1 MFFNGQLYLGMMW
14 RSRKTMDLL
23 RDPRRCVHN
32 AVSDRMAPNGARAV
46 DIANPPERQEYLKA
60 LFQKIGDPPVG
71 HEFHCFAI
79 DIESAAANT
88 LVDEEFQHQV

>member
-14 RSRKTMDLL
+14 RSKKIMDLL

-60 LFQKIGDPPVG
+60 LFQKIGDQPVG
-71 HEFHCFAI
+71 HKFHRFAI
-79 DIESAAANT
+79 DIESAAATT